1 MADNNYDDPSHLND
15 RGKTG
20 GTGGAGA
27 AGNEKKTQ
35 AEQIDGQGTLSTDD
49 SSDMKRLLDEG
60 LNVDKFSFDMMLREF
75 HGCTGGL
82 GGIPESFEEAKK
94 TTPPGKMKKAMKED
108 LSKKSEEAL
117 LDEFGKQN
125 AKLNEFLGKANAG
138 GGILAIRN
146 GMIINQLKSRHAVAD
161 DWGPWSKKN
170 IIDVYDVSK
179 RTLEKYSNIEMI
191 PCVELHTQ
199 LGIDLLADFGS
210 IYKRSEPE
218 VKQRMG
224 DDPIK
229 HFIKELE
236 ADAPAADRKAH
247 MEAVIEVLKL
257 EKYKVNIEL
266 ELMKRFL
273 DVDGK
278 LSKERRKFLAI
289 GEEKKQK
296 FAYDFLK
303 RVIKHNGNWAKAQE
317 EIAPKST
324 KESSTDSQGN
334 TKPVTAKEDIPNI
347 VEQAISLRQTIKA
360 MLQSGQIAKDVSA
373 EMLDDLLEDINTLRN
388 RIASTDP
395 AA

>member
-1 MADNNYDDPSHLND
+1 MADNNYDDPSHLNY

-20 GTGGAGA
+20 GTGDAGA
-27 AGNEKKTQ
+27 AGNEKKTET
-35 AEQIDGQGTLSTDD
+35 EQIDSQGTQSTDD

-94 TTPPGKMKKAMKED
+94 STPPGKMKKAMKED
-108 LSKKSEEAL
+108 LSNKSEEAL
-117 LDEFGKQN
+117 LAELGKQDD
-125 AKLNEFLGKANAG
+125 KINEFVGKANSG
-138 GGILAIRN
+138 GVVLAIRY
-146 GMIINQLKSRHAVAD
+146 GMITNELKSRHAAAD

-170 IIDVYDVSK
+170 IIDVYNVSK
-179 RTLEKYSNIEMI
+179 RTLEKYCNIEMI
-191 PCVELHTQ
+191 PFVELHTP

-229 HFIKELE
+229 HFIKDLK
-236 ADAPAADRKAH
+236 ADASAAERKAQ

-266 ELMKRFL
+266 ELMKQFL
-273 DVDGK
+273 DVDGS

-289 GEEKKQK
+289 GEEKNQK
-296 FAYDFLK
+296 FASDFLK

-334 TKPVTAKEDIPNI
+334 TKPVTSKEDIPNI

-388 RIASTDP
+388 RIAPTDP